1 MQWMIRYTSSMFS
14 GKMGQS
20 FQFTEVTTPCL
31 NCRWLYSSISTRFCT
46 SVWPTVFIYFVTA
59 GRVEPIQYPGY
70 VTSVISCLASYHLSF
85 NSTSHSLITLF
96 VFLFDANQ
104 YLKLGNKSGDL
115 NVCYQITLTE
125 APPTRIRFCPQKE
138 FFSSFRP
145 TVYKYQVTEN
155 ASFQNESFQNAL
167 QRGEFRKRQL
177 LIYTRTEE
185 NAGFRLKWCQK
196 PINRFLDDVIHHILR
211 MFCEECYRN
220 STV

>member
-70 VTSVISCLASYHLSF
+70 VTSVISCLASYHLSC
-85 NSTSHSLITLF
+85 NSTSHSQITSF
-96 VFLFDANQ
+96 VFLCDANQ
-104 YLKLGNKSGDL
+104 YLKLGNKKWWSQCVLLNYSHWAPANTYPFLSTKGVFFIVSAYRLQVSGD
-115 NVCYQITLTE
+115 
-125 APPTRIRFCPQKE
+125 
-138 FFSSFRP
+138 
-145 TVYKYQVTEN
+145 
-155 ASFQNESFQNAL
+155 
-167 QRGEFRKRQL
+167 RKR
-177 LIYTRTEE
+177 IFSKRIFSKRSPAWRRTRTEE
-185 NAGFRLKWCQK
+185 NAGFRFKWCQK

-211 MFCEECYRN
+211 MLSEECYRN

>member
-70 VTSVISCLASYHLSF
+70 VTSVISCLASYHLSC
-85 NSTSHSLITLF
+85 NSTSHSLITSF
-96 VFLFDANQ
+96 VFLCDANQ
-104 YLKLGNKSGDL
+104 YLKLGNKKWWSQCVLL
-115 NVCYQITLTE
+115 NYSHW
-125 APPTRIRFCPQKE
+125 APANTYPFLSTKGV
-138 FFSSFRP
+138 FSSFRP

-155 ASFQNESFQNAL
+155 ASFQNAL

-185 NAGFRLKWCQK
+185 NAGFRFKWCQK